1 MKFGTTTSLYYAA
14 AAVTTAIAG
23 ILHLIVASNV
33 IQLSMNNGIFFIA
46 AGIAQIFWALPMVK
60 RWGRLWYYIG
70 IGGTIILIILWA
82 MTRLPNNPIT
92 GERPFPINA
101 MGITIEILQIAYII
115 LTAMVIVKERSSN
128 NRRVGAHTD
137 KEKD

>member
-1 MKFGTTTSLYYAA
+1 MMKFGTTPLYYAA
-14 AAVTTAIAG
+14 AATTAIAG

-33 IQLSMNNGIFFIA
+33 IQLSINNGIFFIV

-60 RWGRLWYYIG
+60 RWGRVWYYIG

-128 NRRVGAHTD
+128 NRRVGAQTV

>member
-1 MKFGTTTSLYYAA
+1 MMKFGTTTTTPLYYAA
-14 AAVTTAIAG
+14 AATTAIAG

-33 IQLSMNNGIFFIA
+33 IQLSINNGIFFIV

-60 RWGRLWYYIG
+60 RWGRVWYYIG

-82 MTRLPNNPIT
+82 MTRLPNNL
-92 GERPFPINA
+92 PINA
-101 MGITIEILQIAYII
+101 MGISIEILQIAYIV
-115 LTAMVIVKERSSN
+115 LTAIIIVKERSSK
-128 NRRVGAHTD
+128 RGGAQTV

>member
-1 MKFGTTTSLYYAA
+1 M
-14 AAVTTAIAG
+14 
-23 ILHLIVASNV
+23 
-33 IQLSMNNGIFFIA
+33 QLSINNGIFFIV

-70 IGGTIILIILWA
+70 VGGTIILIILWA

-101 MGITIEILQIAYII
+101 IGITIEILQIAYI
-115 LTAMVIVKERSSN
+115 LY
-128 NRRVGAHTD
+128 
-137 KEKD
+137 

>member
-1 MKFGTTTSLYYAA
+1 MMKFGITTPLYYGAA
-14 AAVTTAIAG
+14 STTVIAG
-23 ILHLIVASNV
+23 ILHLIVASDV
-33 IQLSMNNGIFFIA
+33 IQFSINNGIFFIV

-70 IGGTIILIILWA
+70 IGGTIILIILWI

-115 LTAMVIVKERSSN
+115 LTAMIIVKERSSN
-128 NRRVGAHTD
+128 KRRVGAHN

>member
-1 MKFGTTTSLYYAA
+1 MKFGTTIPLYYAA
-14 AAVTTAIAG
+14 ATTTAIAG

-33 IQLSMNNGIFFIA
+33 IQFSINNGIFFIV

-101 MGITIEILQIAYII
+101 MGITIEIL
-115 LTAMVIVKERSSN
+115 
-128 NRRVGAHTD
+128 
-137 KEKD
+137 

>member
-1 MKFGTTTSLYYAA
+1 MMKFGTTTPLYYGAA
-14 AAVTTAIAG
+14 STTVIAG
-23 ILHLIVASNV
+23 ILHLIVASDV
-33 IQLSMNNGIFFIA
+33 IQFSINNGIFFIV

-60 RWGRLWYYIG
+60 RWGKLWYYIG
-70 IGGTIILIILWA
+70 IGGTIILIILWI

-115 LTAMVIVKERSSN
+115 LTAMIIVKEGSS
-128 NRRVGAHTD
+128 NRRVGTHGD
-137 KEKD
+137 S

>member
-1 MKFGTTTSLYYAA
+1 MKFGTTPLYYAA
-14 AAVTTAIAG
+14 AATTVIAG

-33 IQLSMNNGIFFIA
+33 IQLSINNGIFFIV

-60 RWGRLWYYIG
+60 RWGRVWYYIG

-82 MTRLPNNPIT
+82 MTRLPNNLIT

>member
-1 MKFGTTTSLYYAA
+1 MNIGNPLYYAA
-14 AAVTTAIAG
+14 AATTAIAG
-23 ILHLIVASNV
+23 ILHLILASNV
-33 IQLSMNNGIFFIA
+33 VGSNILSGTFFIV

-60 RWGRLWYYIG
+60 RWGRVWYYIG

-101 MGITIEILQIAYII
+101 MGITIEILQIAYIV
-115 LTAMVIVKERSSN
+115 LTAIIIVKERSSS
-128 NRRVGAHTD
+128 RRGAQIV

>member
-1 MKFGTTTSLYYAA
+1 MMKFGITTPLYYAA
-14 AAVTTAIAG
+14 AATTAISG

-33 IQLSMNNGIFFIA
+33 MQLSINNGIFFIV
-46 AGIAQIFWALPMVK
+46 AGIAQMFWALPMVK

-101 MGITIEILQIAYII
+101 MGITIEILQIAYIV
-115 LTAMVIVKERSSN
+115 LTAIIIVKERSSS
-128 NRRVGAHTD
+128 RRVGAQTI
-137 KEKD
+137 K

>member
-1 MKFGTTTSLYYAA
+1 MMKFGTTTPLYYAA
-14 AAVTTAIAG
+14 AATTAIAG
-23 ILHLIVASNV
+23 ILHLIVASNI
-33 IQLSMNNGIFFIA
+33 IQLSISNGIFFIV

-60 RWGRLWYYIG
+60 RWGRVWYYIG

-82 MTRLPNNPIT
+82 MTRLPNNLIT

>member
-1 MKFGTTTSLYYAA
+1 MMKFGTTTPLYYATA
-14 AAVTTAIAG
+14 ATTAIAG

-33 IQLSMNNGIFFIA
+33 IQLSINNGIFFIV
-46 AGIAQIFWALPMVK
+46 AGIARIFWALPMVK
-60 RWGRLWYYIG
+60 RWGRVWYYLG

-92 GERPFPINA
+92 GERPFPIDT
-101 MGITIEILQIAYII
+101 MGISIEILQIAYII
-115 LTAMVIVKERSSN
+115 LTAMIIVKERSSS

-137 KEKD
+137 

>member
-1 MKFGTTTSLYYAA
+1 MPS
-14 AAVTTAIAG
+14 I
-23 ILHLIVASNV
+23 
-33 IQLSMNNGIFFIA
+33 NNGIFFIV

-60 RWGRLWYYIG
+60 RWGRVWYYIG

-101 MGITIEILQIAYII
+101 MGITIEILQLAYIV
-115 LTAMVIVKERSSN
+115 LTAMIIVKEKRSSS
-128 NRRVGAHTD
+128 RRGAQTV

>member
-1 MKFGTTTSLYYAA
+1 MHKIGNPLYYAA
-14 AAVTTAIAG
+14 AATTAIAG
-23 ILHLIVASNV
+23 ILHLIVVSPLYNPYALGTN
-33 IQLSMNNGIFFIA
+33 IPGETFFIV

-60 RWGRLWYYIG
+60 RWGRIWYYIG

-115 LTAMVIVKERSSN
+115 LTAIIIVKER
-128 NRRVGAHTD
+128 
-137 KEKD
+137 

>member
-1 MKFGTTTSLYYAA
+1 MKFGTTPLYYAA
-14 AAVTTAIAG
+14 AATTAIAG

-33 IQLSMNNGIFFIA
+33 IQLSINNGIFFIV

-60 RWGRLWYYIG
+60 RWGRVWYYIG

-101 MGITIEILQIAYII
+101 MGIKIEILQIAYII

-128 NRRVGAHTD
+128 NRRVGAQTV